1 MSEIINAVDLTSK
14 LIRCESI
21 TPNSAGAIE
30 LLISYLEP
38 LGFKCKKINFG
49 EGIEKVENLYARFGT
64 KGPNICFAG
73 HVDVVP
79 TGDIK
84 KWSMDP
90 FGGEIKQGKIWG
102 RGAADMKS
110 GIAAFLSSVSN
121 FLSKEKDFEKI
132 GSISFLIT
140 SDEEGKAINGT
151 KKVVEWLEE
160 KEEKITACIVGE
172 PTNVSEMG
180 DTIKVGRRG
189 SFTGFLKVKGVQG
202 HVGYPHLADNPINS
216 LIKMLEPF
224 VKIYLDEGT
233 ENFQPSSVMITSV
246 DVNNNASNV
255 IPGEVSATFNIRF
268 NNLHTINSLKAMLKN
283 QFNKITQNYEFNYYC
298 NAEPFLTNDEFL
310 KSTIEKA
317 IKSVVKIN
325 PKQSTSGGTS
335 DARFISKICPVI
347 EFGLV
352 GKTMHKI
359 DENVDVDDITKLV
372 SIYSFFLSNYF
383 GVSSFD

>member
-21 TPNSAGAIE
+21 TPKSAGAIE

-38 LGFKCKKINFG
+38 LGFKCEKINFG

-79 TGDIK
+79 TGDIE
-84 KWSMDP
+84 KWSIDP

-151 KKVVEWLEE
+151 KKVVEWLE
-160 KEEKITACIVGE
+160 KKQEKITACIVGE

-233 ENFQPSSVMITSV
+233 ENFQPSSVMVTSV

-283 QFNKITQNYEFNYYC
+283 QFNKITQNYEFDYYC
-298 NAEPFLTNDEFL
+298 NAEPFLTGDEFL
-310 KSTIEKA
+310 KTTIEKA

>member
-283 QFNKITQNYEFNYYC
+283 QFNKITQNYEFDYYC
-298 NAEPFLTNDEFL
+298 NAEPFLTSDEYL

-335 DARFISKICPVI
+335 DARFIQKICPVV
-347 EFGLV
+347 EFGVV

>member
-233 ENFQPSSVMITSV
+233 KNFQPSSVMITSV

-283 QFNKITQNYEFNYYC
+283 QFNKITQNYEFDYYC

-335 DARFISKICPVI
+335 DARFISKICPVV

>member
-246 DVNNNASNV
+246 DVNNNTSNV

-283 QFNKITQNYEFNYYC
+283 QFNKITQNYEFDYYC
-298 NAEPFLTNDEFL
+298 NAEPFLTSDEFL

-335 DARFISKICPVI
+335 DARFISKICPVV

>member
-21 TPNSAGAIE
+21 TPKSAGAIE

-38 LGFKCKKINFG
+38 LGFKCEKINFG

-79 TGDIK
+79 TGDIE
-84 KWSMDP
+84 KWSIDP

-160 KEEKITACIVGE
+160 KQEKITACIVGE

-233 ENFQPSSVMITSV
+233 ENFQPSSVMVTSV

-283 QFNKITQNYEFNYYC
+283 QFNKITQNYEFDYYC
-298 NAEPFLTNDEFL
+298 NAEPFLTSDEFL
-310 KSTIEKA
+310 KITIEKA

>member
-21 TPNSAGAIE
+21 TPKSAGAIE

-38 LGFKCKKINFG
+38 LGFKCEKINFG

-233 ENFQPSSVMITSV
+233 ENFQPSSVMVTSV

-283 QFNKITQNYEFNYYC
+283 QFNKITQNYEFDYYC

>member
-283 QFNKITQNYEFNYYC
+283 QFNKITQNYEFDYYC

-335 DARFISKICPVI
+335 DARFISKICPVV

-383 GVSSFD
+383 GVSSVD

>member
-268 NNLHTINSLKAMLKN
+268 NNLHTINSLNAMLKN
-283 QFNKITQNYEFNYYC
+283 QFNKLTQNYEFDYYC
-298 NAEPFLTNDEFL
+298 NAEPFLTSDEFL
-310 KSTIEKA
+310 KTTIEKA

-383 GVSSFD
+383 GVSSFY

>member
-172 PTNVSEMG
+172 PTNVSEIG

-246 DVNNNASNV
+246 DVNNNTSNV
-255 IPGEVSATFNIRF
+255 IPGEVSASFNIRF

-283 QFNKITQNYEFNYYC
+283 QFNKITQNYEFDYYC

>member
-49 EGIEKVENLYARFGT
+49 DGIEKVENLYARFGT

-335 DARFISKICPVI
+335 DARFISKICPVV

>member
-1 MSEIINAVDLTSK
+1 MSEIINAIDLTSK

-21 TPNSAGAIE
+21 TPKSAGAIE

-38 LGFKCKKINFG
+38 LGFKCEKINFG

-79 TGDIK
+79 TGDIE
-84 KWSMDP
+84 KWSIDP

-160 KEEKITACIVGE
+160 KQEKITACIVGE

-233 ENFQPSSVMITSV
+233 ENFQPSSVMVTSV

-283 QFNKITQNYEFNYYC
+283 QFNKITQNYEFDYYC
-298 NAEPFLTNDEFL
+298 NAEPFLTSDEFL
-310 KSTIEKA
+310 KTTIEKA

>member
-268 NNLHTINSLKAMLKN
+268 NNLHTINSLKTMLKN
-283 QFNKITQNYEFNYYC
+283 QFNKITQNYEFDYYC

-335 DARFISKICPVI
+335 DARFISKICPVV